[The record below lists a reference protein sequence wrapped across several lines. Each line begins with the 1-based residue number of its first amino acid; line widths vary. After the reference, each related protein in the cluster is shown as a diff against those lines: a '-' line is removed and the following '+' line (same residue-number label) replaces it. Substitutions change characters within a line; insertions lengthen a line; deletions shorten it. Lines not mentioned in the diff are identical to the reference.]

1 MYFFISRYQREL
13 RRNSK
18 KLIQNQNNSENSMT
32 EEILF
37 KQEQLIRNEL
47 IRLLKE
53 QQLNIN
59 QKHKTHNFSKKNN
72 KCLHE
77 YYDPELDKDDYSIE
91 EIINE
96 LISEKLNNEQNENYK
111 RELTISKLSEF
122 KYKYTGK
129 HMKRI
134 EKECAICLNEFNP
147 MDRVKMFSCEQ
158 HIFHKECIM
167 KWLKDNDFCPLCKIR
182 IKY

>member
-13 RRNSK
+13 KKNSK
-18 KLIQNQNNSENSMT
+18 KLIQNQNNFDNSIPEELLFRQ
-32 EEILF
+32 EEI
-37 KQEQLIRNEL
+37 IRQEL
-47 IRLLKE
+47 IRLVEE
-53 QQLNIN
+53 QKLNN
-59 QKHKTHNFSKKNN
+59 FKKQKTKIFSKKKNESI
-72 KCLHE
+72 HE
-77 YYDPELDKDDYSIE
+77 YHDPELDKDDYSIE
-91 EIINE
+91 EIIND

-134 EKECAICLNEFNP
+134 EKECAICLNEFNS

-167 KWLKDNDFCPLCKIR
+167 KWLKDNDFCPLCKMR

>member
-59 QKHKTHNFSKKNN
+59 QFQKN
-72 KCLHE
+72 
-77 YYDPELDKDDYSIE
+77 
-91 EIINE
+91 
-96 LISEKLNNEQNENYK
+96 
-111 RELTISKLSEF
+111 
-122 KYKYTGK
+122 
-129 HMKRI
+129 
-134 EKECAICLNEFNP
+134 
-147 MDRVKMFSCEQ
+147 
-158 HIFHKECIM
+158 
-167 KWLKDNDFCPLCKIR
+167 
-182 IKY
+182 